1 MIRSLTITAL
11 SALALGACDNG
22 QEPTQAQTAP
32 ASEAQSPQSED
43 HAAIQQPVYDADAMS
58 EEPAAMSHDASQP
71 ALAAQQSAT
80 PPRFTPGD
88 TLALSLITNDGSEI
102 GQAQITQ
109 GSTGVLIRI
118 EARGLTPGWHGA
130 HLHKIGDCSSSDF
143 TSSGGHINPTGASHG
158 LLNPN
163 GPDAADLPNLFV
175 HEDGSLKAEVFTPM
189 LALSE
194 DGGLPILLDEDGSA
208 LVIHANSDDGTT
220 QPIGGAG
227 ARVACGV
234 ISAHGE

>member
-1 MIRSLTITAL
+1 MIRTLTL
-11 SALALGACDNG
+11 SAISVLALCACDNG
-22 QEPTQAQTAP
+22 QEPTQAHSAP
-32 ASEAQSPQSED
+32 APEAQSHQSEAEGAFEQPAHTAQALSDD
-43 HAAIQQPVYDADAMS
+43 HAAMQDNTP
-58 EEPAAMSHDASQP
+58 EAAPS
-71 ALAAQQSAT
+71 ALH
-80 PPRFTPGD
+80 RFTPGD
-88 TLALSLITNDGSEI
+88 MLDLTLITNDGSEI

-118 EARGLTPGWHGA
+118 EATGLTPGWHGA
-130 HLHKIGDCSSSDF
+130 HLHKVGDCSSSDF

-175 HEDGSLKAEVFTPM
+175 HEDGSLNAEVFTPTV
-189 LALSE
+189 ALSE
-194 DGGLPILLDEDGSA
+194 EGGLPILIDEDGSA
-208 LVIHANSDDGTT
+208 LVIHANGDDGTT